1 MKNPLITIGMPT
13 YNQAKYLETA
23 INSVINQ
30 TYSNLE
36 LVVVDNCS
44 SDSTD
49 KILSN
54 VGDPRVIVLKV
65 SNKGS
70 IAKSRNL
77 ILEKASGEWI
87 AFLDSDDWWTY
98 NKIESCA
105 DYFKEGIDF
114 IYHNLIKVTGEQ
126 NLSHSKSIN
135 SRRLQKP
142 IFQDLMIN
150 GNCIAT
156 SSAVVRTS
164 LLKRVGGMN
173 ESKEMIGIEDFNT
186 WLKISRITEGFKFI
200 SKNLGYYR
208 IHDTNISQ
216 TKMFLPPTAAF
227 IEFTN
232 LLSDKQLRDMNLN
245 YIFVSV
251 RSNLLAGN
259 YLLVQ
264 SDLMLLIKA
273 GSALIKLKAI
283 YLMGYSFYKLVSK
296 KFRSFLK

>member
-1 MKNPLITIGMPT
+1 MKSPLVTVAMPT

-36 LVVVDNCS
+36 LVIVDNCS

-54 VGDPRVIVLKV
+54 VGDPRVTVLKV

-77 ILEKASGEWI
+77 ILEKANGEWI

-105 DYFKEGIDF
+105 EHFQEGVDF

-126 NLSHSKSIN
+126 NRLHSKSIN

-156 SSAVVRTS
+156 SSVVVRTS

-173 ESKEMIGIEDFNT
+173 ESREMIGIEDFNT
-186 WLKISRITEGFKFI
+186 WLKISRITDGFKFI

-216 TKMFLPPTAAF
+216 TKIFLPPTAAF
-227 IEFTN
+227 IKFTK
-232 LLSDKQLRDMNLN
+232 LLSDRQLRAMNLN
-245 YIFVSV
+245 YMFASV

-264 SDLMLLIKA
+264 SDLLLLIKS
-273 GSALIKLKAI
+273 GSILIKLKAI
-283 YLMGYSFYKLVSK
+283 YIMGFSFYKLVSK
-296 KFRSFLK
+296 KFRGFLK

>member
-1 MKNPLITIGMPT
+1 MKGPLVTVAMPT

-36 LVVVDNCS
+36 LVIVDNCS

-54 VGDPRVIVLKV
+54 VGDPRVTVLKV

-77 ILEKASGEWI
+77 ILEKANGEWI
-87 AFLDSDDWWTY
+87 AFLDSDDCWTY

-105 DYFKEGIDF
+105 EHFQEGVDF

-126 NLSHSKSIN
+126 NPLHSKSIN

-173 ESKEMIGIEDFNT
+173 ESREMIGIEDFNT
-186 WLKISRITEGFKFI
+186 WLKISRITDGFKFI

-216 TKMFLPPTAAF
+216 TKILPPTAAF
-227 IEFTN
+227 IKFTK
-232 LLSDKQLRDMNLN
+232 LLSDRQLRAMNLN
-245 YIFVSV
+245 YMFASV

-264 SDLMLLIKA
+264 SDLLLLIKS
-273 GSALIKLKAI
+273 GSILIKLKAI
-283 YLMGYSFYKLVSK
+283 YLIGFSFYKLVSK
-296 KFRSFLK
+296 KFRGFLK